1 MLKTNVKTNRMEITK
16 WTYHKQR
23 TFTTNYFIFL
33 KKIKLSDF
41 FFTRTSKFSLRI
53 NVFIFEGFQPQNG
66 LIFFLFSM
74 KHSYLLTTKITPY
87 FNTYIVRCIM
97 LYTPIMEISDY
108 ITKDDFDE
116 IQVILL

>member
-1 MLKTNVKTNRMEITK
+1 MDLS
-16 WTYHKQR
+16 Q
-23 TFTTNYFIFL
+23 TTDFCHQLLYFF

-53 NVFIFEGFQPQNG
+53 NFLIFEGFQPQNG

-87 FNTYIVRCIM
+87 FDTYIVRCIM

-108 ITKDDFDE
+108 INKDDFDG